1 MSLEIIAIVLVA
13 ALMHAA
19 WNTIA
24 KLNAARAGDAV
35 IVGIMAGWPAALAL
49 PWSGIPERASWLQLG
64 ASVAIHFF
72 YFRALA
78 QAYVGGELSVAYP
91 LMRGVPPL
99 LVALLAASLFGEPLS
114 VFAWIAV
121 LLLVAGVLVLG
132 WDGLRNKA
140 LKGTAARFVV
150 L

>member
-1 MSLEIIAIVLVA
+1 MSSEIIAAVLAA

-35 IVGIMAGWPAALAL
+35 VVGVMGAWPALLAL
-49 PWSGIPERASWLQLG
+49 PWAGLPDRSCWPQLAAS
-64 ASVAIHFF
+64 AVIHFA

-78 QAYVGGELSVAYP
+78 RAYSGGELSVAYP

-99 LVALLAASLFGEPLS
+99 LV
-114 VFAWIAV
+114 
-121 LLLVAGVLVLG
+121 
-132 WDGLRNKA
+132 
-140 LKGTAARFVV
+140 
-150 L
+150 